1 MTDREKM
8 LELLDEF
15 KDSIVKLMDER
26 ESLDSEVGELRTT
39 KREAEEKVGAME
51 EQVTG
56 LTTKLE
62 KAEKARD
69 KAKAD
74 LVAAKEEVSGLS
86 AKAAEAEAGKSEAQD
101 ALQKERDELRREMD
115 EITGQLTR
123 VSELYRDA
131 SAEKE
136 ELQEKVD
143 ISDLLAIYITL
154 IETVF
159 YGKPHARILYTLH
172 DVKTAITRKNI
183 TSSTGI
189 QPAAVLKAV
198 HDLVA
203 ADLVSY
209 DEESQDV
216 KLTKDVLRK
225 ST

>member
-39 KREAEEKVGAME
+39 KREAEEKVGAVE

-101 ALQKERDELRREMD
+101 ALKKERDELRREMD

-136 ELQEKVD
+136 ALQEKVD

>member
-26 ESLDSEVGELRTT
+26 ESLDSEVDELRTT
-39 KREAEEKVGAME
+39 KKEAEEKVGAVE

-86 AKAAEAEAGKSEAQD
+86 AKAAEAEAGKSEAQNV
-101 ALQKERDELRREMD
+101 LKKERDELRREMD

-136 ELQEKVD
+136 ALQEKVD

>member
-26 ESLDSEVGELRTT
+26 ENLDNEAEELRASR
-39 KREAEEKVGAME
+39 REAEEQTWSLE
-51 EQVTG
+51 EKIKELSTN
-56 LTTKLE
+56 LE
-62 KAEKARD
+62 KAEKERD
-69 KAKAD
+69 TAKTELATT
-74 LVAAKEEVSGLS
+74 KEEIENLS
-86 AKAAEAEAGKSEAQD
+86 SRADEAEASKSEAEET
-101 ALQKERDELRREMD
+101 LRRERDELRKEMD
-115 EITGQLTR
+115 EINEQLSR
-123 VSELYRDA
+123 VSELYREA
-131 SAEKE
+131 SAEKDA
-136 ELQEKVD
+136 LQEKVD
-143 ISDLLAIYITL
+143 VSDLLAIYITL

-198 HDLVA
+198 HDLVS

-209 DEESQDV
+209 DETSQEV
-216 KLTKDVLRK
+216 ELTKDIFRRTK
-225 ST
+225 

>member
-15 KDSIVKLMDER
+15 KNSFVKLLDER
-26 ESLDSEVGELRTT
+26 ESLDSEAEELRTA
-39 KREAEEKVGAME
+39 KREVEEKAWAAEEKITE
-51 EQVTG
+51 

-62 KAEKARD
+62 KAETARD

-74 LVAAKEEVSGLS
+74 LDSTKEEVSTLR
-86 AKAAEAEAGKSEAQD
+86 AKAQEAEAGKSEAQE
-101 ALQKERDELRREMD
+101 ALQRERDELRREMD
-115 EITGQLTR
+115 EINEQLGR
-123 VSELYRDA
+123 VSELYREA

-136 ELQEKVD
+136 ALEEKVD
-143 ISDLLAIYITL
+143 VSDLLAIYITL

-183 TSSTGI
+183 QSSTGI

-209 DEESQDV
+209 DEDSQEV
-216 KLTKDVLRK
+216 NLIKDVLRR
-225 ST
+225 S

>member
-15 KDSIVKLMDER
+15 KDSIAKLMDER
-26 ESLDSEVGELRTT
+26 ESLDNEAKELRTT
-39 KREAEEKVGAME
+39 KIETEEKALAAE
-51 EQVTG
+51 AQVTK

-62 KAEKARD
+62 KVEKARD
-69 KAKAD
+69 KAKGD
-74 LVAAKEEVSGLS
+74 LATATEEITSLTLR
-86 AKAAEAEAGKSEAQD
+86 AENAEASTGKAQE
-101 ALQKERDELRREMD
+101 ALQKERDELRKEMD
-115 EITGQLTR
+115 DITGQLTR

-136 ELQEKVD
+136 SLQEKVD
-143 ISDLLAIYITL
+143 VSDLLAIYITL

-203 ADLVSY
+203 ADLISY